1 LLQHLNRSNDHF
13 MENIFAFALVFHRV
27 GFTVISKITG
37 KTTTCVERGSV
48 LTEFLIFDK
57 VFFWFR

>member
-1 LLQHLNRSNDHF
+1 